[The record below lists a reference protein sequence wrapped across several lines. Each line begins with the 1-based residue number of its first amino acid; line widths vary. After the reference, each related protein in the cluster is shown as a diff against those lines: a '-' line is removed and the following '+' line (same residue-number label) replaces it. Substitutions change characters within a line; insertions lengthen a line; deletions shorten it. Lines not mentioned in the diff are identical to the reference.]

1 MRNLLGALALLAAGA
16 AGADD
21 GLLDICMQERHCRT
35 ASSVELG
42 ELRGGF
48 EVNTSAG
55 RMRLDI
61 GITRAVALN
70 DRLVAVG
77 HHGSARHTARNEEF
91 LSQVTSRGREC
102 EHDADLGQWPVSGDR
117 RAGLGVVPENALI
130 VQSGP
135 GNTAPPASSFGPNS
149 FPLIVQNTLD
159 NTNLKTFTLI
169 NASVNSLSLMRSLA
183 TNDIMRRATIASG
196 R

>member
-35 ASSVELG
+35 ASSAELG

-91 LSQVTSRGREC
+91 LSQVTSRAASASTTPILVNGRSVGTGGP
-102 EHDADLGQWPVSGDR
+102 ALVS
-117 RAGLGVVPENALI
+117 VPENALI

>member
-1 MRNLLGALALLAAGA
+1 MRNILGVVALLAAGA

-35 ASSVELG
+35 ASSGEL
-42 ELRGGF
+42 EQLRGGF

-55 RMRLDI
+55 RMRFDI

-70 DRLVAVG
+70 DRLVGVS
-77 HHGSARHTARNEEF
+77 HHGSARHTARNQEF
-91 LSQVTSRGREC
+91 LSQLAGP
-102 EHDADLGQWPVSGDR
+102 GVSGGPVLVNTQPA
-117 RAGLGVVPENALI
+117 RAGGPVVVQDNNALI
-130 VQSGP
+130 VQSGER
-135 GNTAPPASSFGPNS
+135 NFAPPASSFGANS
-149 FPLIVQNTLD
+149 FPIIVQNTLD

-183 TNDIMRRATIASG
+183 TNDMMRRATIASG